1 MSELDQAVEDYV
13 NLRRGL
19 GFKLREHGDYLHKF
33 VAFLEARSF
42 SHITTRLA
50 LEFATVRANQKPVSW
65 ARQIGILRQFALYRR
80 NADPRTEVPPIGILP
95 FRSLRPTPY
104 LYSEDE
110 IVRLMNAAGTIESRY
125 RLQPRT
131 YRCLFGLLAVSGM
144 RLGEALNLQRD
155 DIDWCECLLTIR
167 GAKFGKSRLVPLHES
182 TLVEL
187 RDYAER
193 RDHKFSRRP
202 VSHFFVTSRGTRL
215 ENSNVNTVFRILSRK
230 VGLRHRDA
238 TNGPRLHDLRHRF
251 AVQTMLRWYREGEEI
266 SRKLPIL
273 STYLGHAH
281 VRSTYWYLSSSPEL
295 RVAAGKL
302 VEARWEGVAP

>member
-193 RDHKFSRRP
+193 RDHKFS
-202 VSHFFVTSRGTRL
+202 
-215 ENSNVNTVFRILSRK
+215 
-230 VGLRHRDA
+230 
-238 TNGPRLHDLRHRF
+238 
-251 AVQTMLRWYREGEEI
+251 
-266 SRKLPIL
+266 
-273 STYLGHAH
+273 
-281 VRSTYWYLSSSPEL
+281 
-295 RVAAGKL
+295 
-302 VEARWEGVAP
+302 